1 MITQNRQKS
10 NAKKMCIVI
19 KPILYDYVHHC
30 IGRIQWFVLSNHL
43 YSVLLSPALDMAD
56 KIGNFEVG
64 KEFDALIVDMCSFD
78 SMVDIFPDE
87 TIEDY
92 VEKYLF
98 TGKLITQTI
107 HTAT

>member
-1 MITQNRQKS
+1 
-10 NAKKMCIVI
+10 
-19 KPILYDYVHHC
+19 
-30 IGRIQWFVLSNHL
+30 
-43 YSVLLSPALDMAD
+43 MAD

-98 TGKLITQTI
+98 TGKLTTQTI